1 MKKVVLRVLVGAAIF
16 SGSFAATAFIQ
27 NQLRLEQPDIQAYI
41 VKDTT
46 PSTSKCTEE
55 ASQSDTTTLTNDSNV
70 SVNETQDSTEQKGG
84 PDMSKGFMY
93 QLGNSTVTL
102 NDAINMVYDTN
113 RLGKMTGSE
122 PDGTGQTWIPV
133 LVDGQEAWC
142 SIAHS
147 DGSVAVFNNNGI
159 LATGHSN

>member
-46 PSTSKCTEE
+46 PSTSKCTQE
-55 ASQSDTTTLTNDSNV
+55 
-70 SVNETQDSTEQKGG
+70 STKQKGG

-102 NDAINMVYDTN
+102 NDAINMVPDNN
-113 RLGKMTGSE
+113 RLCKMTGSE

-147 DGSVAVFNNNGI
+147 DGSVAVFNNNDI